1 MLQQPAI
8 GVEALGFAIPH
19 LALPLSLL
27 PSAGNVDN
35 RGYMSLCANNET
47 IVDLA
52 VRAGNRALA
61 HWDGNLADIGLVVVA
76 TETAIDMSRPLSAWI
91 MAELGLAGNIRSY
104 EIKHACLG
112 GTIAIRQACEWILSG
127 NSKNKSALVI
137 CADIAMYAADHPG
150 EQTQGAGAAA
160 LIINQPKIFGINTT
174 SYYWSEPQFDFWR
187 PVGEDYPQV
196 NGRLTLSCYNKAV
209 LGCFT
214 QLANNNPEDILATL
228 NNYKY
233 LNFHVPFAKM
243 VQTAVT
249 SLGHKC
255 KWGTATS
262 NQIFHEKVLPTMY
275 WNSLLGNSYTA
286 SLWFSVARSLT
297 LANAGDN
304 LLAFSF
310 GSGCGAE
317 LLTLECIS
325 NQKDAPWVLELEQDI
340 ANRTVITYPDYQ
352 ELRKI

>member
-1 MLQQPAI
+1 MLQQRAVGI
-8 GVEALGFAIPH
+8 EALGFAIPK
-19 LALPLSLL
+19 LALPIALL
-27 PSAGNVDN
+27 PSSTHSANDA
-35 RGYMSLCANNET
+35 YMSLCANNET
-47 IVDLA
+47 VVDLA
-52 VRAGNRALA
+52 VKAANRALA
-61 HWDGNLADIGLVVVA
+61 HWDGKLEDIGLVVVA
-76 TETAIDMSRPLSAWI
+76 TETAIDMSRPLSAWV

-127 NSKNKSALVI
+127 NAKGKAALVI
-137 CADIAMYAADHPG
+137 CADIAMYESNHPG

-160 LIINQPKIFGINTT
+160 LIINQPKIFSVALD

-187 PVGEDYPQV
+187 PVGRDYPEV

-209 LGCFT
+209 ISCFT
-214 QLANNNPEDILATL
+214 QLANNNPEEILATL
-228 NNYKY
+228 ADYQY
-233 LNFHVPFAKM
+233 INFHVPFIKM

-255 KWGTATS
+255 KWGSLVT
-262 NQIFHEKVLPTMY
+262 NDLFHDKILPTMH
-275 WNSLLGNSYTA
+275 WNALLGNSYTA

-297 LANAGDN
+297 LAANNDQ

-317 LLTLECIS
+317 LLKLTCRLDVRIRARHC
-325 NQKDAPWVLELEQDI
+325 
-340 ANRTVITYPDYQ
+340 
-352 ELRKI
+352 